1 VYGQPVEFAPLVT
14 NKKKLLALLS
24 LHSHRYKWDAIR
36 SLVKSVSGL
45 QARKL
50 QELQIP
56 TFSSEPPDTLE
67 LRASSGF
74 RAGLLS
80 LLKGRK
86 PAGGARLRLHGGD
99 AGLDEADLAGLREGS
114 AGGEDGGSTA
124 GDGVL
129 GGGSDY
135 LDLMRDALRA
145 KHKQKKVAL
154 LLGNVPPPPPPTA
167 AAAAVLAE

>member
-1 VYGQPVEFAPLVT
+1 
-14 NKKKLLALLS
+14 LLAAVAR
-24 LHSHRYKWDAIR
+24 RYKWDAIR

-56 TFSSEPPDTLE
+56 TFSSEPLDTLE

-80 LLKGRK
+80 LLKGRR

-99 AGLDEADLAGLREGS
+99 AALGLDDAELAGLREGS
-114 AGGEDGGSTA
+114 AGGEDGASTA
-124 GDGVL
+124 GDSVL

-167 AAAAVLAE
+167 VAAAVLAA